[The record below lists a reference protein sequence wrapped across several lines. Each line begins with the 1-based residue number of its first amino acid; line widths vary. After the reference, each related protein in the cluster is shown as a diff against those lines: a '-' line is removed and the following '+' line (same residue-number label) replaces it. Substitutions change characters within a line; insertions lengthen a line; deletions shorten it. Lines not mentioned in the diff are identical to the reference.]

1 MQRTMSRPSRGRI
14 VLKSFKMSSGGG
26 NNATG
31 NEWRFIWLLTR
42 GKPACCV
49 IFSYYAD
56 YFVQKW
62 SQTHGFLT
70 QKSCLSPFWVILA
83 IRCSVVV
90 YCVTV
95 MRTRRNESERE
106 DYHVFTEWRNTEQV
120 SSNRRLHNWR
130 RG

>member
-56 YFVQKW
+56 YFVGK
-62 SQTHGFLT
+62 
-70 QKSCLSPFWVILA
+70 
-83 IRCSVVV
+83 
-90 YCVTV
+90 VT
-95 MRTRRNESERE
+95 SENG
-106 DYHVFTEWRNTEQV
+106 HVTKHMVF
-120 SSNRRLHNWR
+120 
-130 RG
+130 